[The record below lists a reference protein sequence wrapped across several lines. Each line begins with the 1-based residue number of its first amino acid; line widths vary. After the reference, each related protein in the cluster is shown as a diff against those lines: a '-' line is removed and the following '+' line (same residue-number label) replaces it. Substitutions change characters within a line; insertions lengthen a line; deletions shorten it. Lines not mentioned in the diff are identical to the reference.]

1 VEYCSAKIRD
11 KKMKFFT
18 YNKILTFAEKKRLIY
33 IILFVVI
40 AAFLEILSIGLIIP
54 FFNFFNKKEY
64 FFTKLDFL
72 NQYIVNSS
80 VERIFIYLL
89 VIFVFVYLI
98 KTIFLSFISYY
109 QLDFLKNLRNEISK
123 KLFSIYLRKSYE
135 FYLKTNSATLI
146 QNLNDISLL
155 IFFLKAEITFFS
167 EILILSLIILLLLIY
182 NPLATIFAILF
193 FLLIGLVIN
202 IYFFRKATILGK
214 KRQVSDRLRLQS
226 LQQGFGAIKEIK
238 IFRLNKY
245 FVNQFINFLKDSS
258 QYEFLYNFVSSLPRI
273 WIEFFL
279 ILGTSTFMIFL
290 FYNDSEIISY
300 LPLMILFAFC
310 SLRIA
315 PSVVRI
321 LVSKQQMV
329 FFYPV
334 MQNVISEYIISSK
347 NSINNELKK
356 NNGKVFFEKK
366 ITLQDISFKYF
377 RSKKIILNKVNIN
390 IKFGEVIGII
400 GPSGFGK
407 TTLVSI
413 IMGLLK
419 SRSGRIIVDG
429 KNIYNNLNS
438 WQDQISYVPQN
449 VYLIDDSLKS
459 NIALGVEESK
469 INYNDLD
476 NSIKSG
482 QLIDLVKN
490 LRNGY
495 NTHIGEQGQ
504 RLSAG
509 QRQRIGIARALY
521 KKSKLLI
528 LDEFTS
534 SLDSSTEQKIIQ
546 EVINLKSNCTI
557 ILISHNEKI
566 ISRCQKIYSIDNKGL
581 LHCKK

>member
-1 VEYCSAKIRD
+1 
-11 KKMKFFT
+11 MKFFT

-33 IILFVVI
+33 IILFAVI

-182 NPLATIFAILF
+182 NPLATIFSILF

-238 IFRLNKY
+238 IFGLNKY

-390 IKFGEVIGII
+390 IKFGEFIGII

-476 NSIKSG
+476 NSIKSA

-557 ILISHNEKI
+557 ILISHNEEI

>member
-1 VEYCSAKIRD
+1 
-11 KKMKFFT
+11 MKFFT

-54 FFNFFNKKEY
+54 FFNFFDKKEY

-98 KTIFLSFISYY
+98 KTIFLSFVSYY

-146 QNLNDISLL
+146 QNLNDINLL

-182 NPLATIFAILF
+182 NPSATIFAILF
-193 FLLIGLVIN
+193 FLLIGLVVN

-238 IFRLNKY
+238 IFGLNKY

-258 QYEFLYNFVSSLPRI
+258 QYEFLYNFVSSLPRL

-279 ILGTSTFMIFL
+279 ILGTSTFIIFL
-290 FYNDSEIISY
+290 FYNDLEIISY
-300 LPLMILFAFC
+300 LPLIILFAFC
-310 SLRIA
+310 ALRIA

-329 FFYPV
+329 FFFPV

-356 NNGKVFFEKK
+356 NNEEVIFEKK
-366 ITLQDISFKYF
+366 ITLKDISFKYF

-390 IKFGEVIGII
+390 IKFGEFIGII

-476 NSIKSG
+476 NSIKSA